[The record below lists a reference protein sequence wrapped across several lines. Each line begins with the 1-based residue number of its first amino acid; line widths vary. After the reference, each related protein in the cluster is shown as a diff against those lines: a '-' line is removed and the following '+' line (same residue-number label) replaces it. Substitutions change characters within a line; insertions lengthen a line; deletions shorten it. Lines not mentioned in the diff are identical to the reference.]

1 MNRKEAK
8 NAKKEGEKN
17 FDSHFSAFLCALCVL
32 SDDLRAVFAVRP
44 GCAMKAEAVERA
56 RGNERGILIVL
67 YCATAAVFGDMY
79 IAQPILPLL
88 SRAFRIAPA
97 TAGLS
102 LSLVVLAIALTS
114 SVYGLLSDA
123 FGRKPV
129 MVTTCL
135 LLTIPTFLCAAA
147 PSFGWLL
154 AFRAM
159 QGACIPGLSGVAVA
173 YLGDHYRG
181 GALGSAV
188 GRYISAS
195 IAGALLG
202 RVVSGM
208 IADAF
213 GWRAAFIT
221 WGIITLGSAAALAR
235 VLPGDRRAGS
245 VVWRQASG
253 GMADHFRNRRVVGA
267 FVIGATLFF
276 AYTGIFTYLSY
287 YLTAPPFRLPTA
299 IVSSVY
305 VVYLAGV
312 IASPIAG
319 RLSARFTRPAIL
331 ACGMVIAGLG
341 ISGTLVPFL
350 PAIVFSLIVLCGGM
364 SVAQSTA
371 PAFVNLSARGATGSA
386 GAMYL
391 AFYYLGATFG
401 SVVPGYA
408 WQTWGWH
415 GVAATCGSGLLLAL
429 LADWLLCS
437 RESGILSGA
446 TS

>member
-1 MNRKEAK
+1 MSVETIP
-8 NAKKEGEKN
+8 
-17 FDSHFSAFLCALCVL
+17 V
-32 SDDLRAVFAVRP
+32 VR
-44 GCAMKAEAVERA
+44 RA
-56 RGNERGILIVL
+56 RGSERAAFVVL
-67 YCATAAVFGDMY
+67 YGATAAVFADMY

-88 SRAFRIAPA
+88 SREFRIAPA

-102 LSLVVLAIALTS
+102 LSAVVLAIALAS

-135 LLTIPTFLCAAA
+135 LLALPTALCAVA
-147 PSFGWLL
+147 PSFTWLL

-159 QGACIPGLSGVAVA
+159 QGALIPGLSGVAVA

-181 GALGSAV
+181 AALGGAV

-202 RVVSGM
+202 RVVSGL

-213 GWRAAFIT
+213 GWRAAFAV
-221 WGIITLGSAAALAR
+221 WGIVTLAGAVAMAG
-235 VLPGDRRAGS
+235 VLPADRTAGP
-245 VVWRQASG
+245 VVWRQAYG
-253 GMADHFRNRRVVGA
+253 GMAGHFRNRRVVGA

-276 AYTGIFTYLSY
+276 AYTGVFTYLSY
-287 YLTAPPFRLPTA
+287 YLAAPPFGLPTA

-331 ACGMVIAGLG
+331 AAGMLVAALG
-341 ISGTLVPFL
+341 IVGTLL
-350 PAIVFSLIVLCGGM
+350 PVLPVIVVSLVVLCGGM

-391 AFYYLGATFG
+391 GFYYLGATFG
-401 SVVPGYA
+401 SVLPGYA
-408 WQTWGWH
+408 WQAWGWH
-415 GVAATCGSGLLLAL
+415 GVAATCGAGLTLAL
-429 LADWLLCS
+429 LADWLLCG
-437 RESGILSGA
+437 RGG
-446 TS
+446 TSDRRSAVARHSQADRV

>member
-1 MNRKEAK
+1 MVAAVAGGR
-8 NAKKEGEKN
+8 
-17 FDSHFSAFLCALCVL
+17 SALV
-32 SDDLRAVFAVRP
+32 
-44 GCAMKAEAVERA
+44 
-56 RGNERGILIVL
+56 VL
-67 YCATAAVFGDMY
+67 YCVTAAVFADMY

-88 SRAFRIAPA
+88 SREFYIAPA

-102 LSLVVLAIALTS
+102 LSVVVLAIALAS

-129 MVTTCL
+129 MVATCL
-135 LLTIPTFLCAAA
+135 LLTVPTLLCAVA
-147 PSFGWLL
+147 PTFGWLL

-159 QGACIPGLSGVAVA
+159 QGALIPGLSGVAVA
-173 YLGDHYRG
+173 YLGDRYRG
-181 GALGSAV
+181 AALGGAV
-188 GRYISAS
+188 GRYVSAS

-202 RVVSGM
+202 RVVSGL

-213 GWRAAFIT
+213 GWRAAFVAWSIV
-221 WGIITLGSAAALAR
+221 TLASAGAMAR
-235 VLPGDRRAGS
+235 VLPGDRRTGH
-245 VVWRQASG
+245 VIWRQAYG
-253 GMADHFRNRRVVGA
+253 GMAGHFRNRRVVGA

-276 AYTGIFTYLSY
+276 AYTGVFTYLSY

-299 IVSSVY
+299 IVSGIY

-341 ISGTLVPFL
+341 IAGTLVPVL
-350 PAIVFSLIVLCGGM
+350 PVIVVSLVVLCGGM

-371 PAFVNLSARGATGSA
+371 PAFVNVSARGATGSA

-408 WQTWGWH
+408 WQSWGWH
-415 GVAATCGSGLLLAL
+415 GVAATCGAGLAIAL
-429 LADWLLCS
+429 LADWLLCAN
-437 RESGILSGA
+437 EGV

>member
-1 MNRKEAK
+1 MSVETVAAVGRAR
-8 NAKKEGEKN
+8 EGERG
-17 FDSHFSAFLCALCVL
+17 ALV
-32 SDDLRAVFAVRP
+32 
-44 GCAMKAEAVERA
+44 
-56 RGNERGILIVL
+56 VL
-67 YCATAAVFGDMY
+67 YCATVAVFADIY
-79 IAQPILPLL
+79 IAQPILPIL

-102 LSLVVLAIALTS
+102 LSVVVLAIALAS

-129 MVTTCL
+129 MVATCL
-135 LLTIPTFLCAAA
+135 LLTVPTLLCAVA
-147 PSFGWLL
+147 PTFGWLL

-159 QGACIPGLSGVAVA
+159 QGALIPGLSGVAVA
-173 YLGDHYRG
+173 YLGDQYRG
-181 GALGSAV
+181 AALGGAV
-188 GRYISAS
+188 GRYVSAS

-202 RVVSGM
+202 RVVSGL

-213 GWRAAFIT
+213 GWRAAFVV
-221 WGIITLGSAAALAR
+221 WGFVTLAGAGAMAR
-235 VLPGDRRAGS
+235 LLPGDRRTGP
-245 VVWRQASG
+245 VVWRQAYG
-253 GMADHFRNRRVVGA
+253 GMAGHFRNRRVVGA

-299 IVSSVY
+299 IVSGVY

-331 ACGMVIAGLG
+331 ACGMAIAGLG
-341 ISGTLVPFL
+341 IAGTLVPFL
-350 PAIVFSLIVLCGGM
+350 PVIVVSLIVLCGGM
-364 SVAQSTA
+364 SVAQATA

-386 GAMYL
+386 GALYL

-408 WQTWGWH
+408 WQSWGWH
-415 GVAATCGSGLLLAL
+415 GVAATCGVGLTVAL
-429 LADWLLCS
+429 LADWLLCGRAVGS
-437 RESGILSGA
+437 E
-446 TS
+446 

>member
-1 MNRKEAK
+1 MTLGGR
-8 NAKKEGEKN
+8 
-17 FDSHFSAFLCALCVL
+17 
-32 SDDLRAVFAVRP
+32 VR
-44 GCAMKAEAVERA
+44 GS
-56 RGNERGILIVL
+56 ERGALVVL
-67 YCATAAVFGDMY
+67 YCVTAAVFADMY

-88 SRAFRIAPA
+88 SREFRIAPA

-102 LSLVVLAIALTS
+102 LSVVVLAIALAS

-129 MVTTCL
+129 MVATCL
-135 LLTIPTFLCAAA
+135 LLTVPTLLCAVA
-147 PSFGWLL
+147 PTFGWLL

-159 QGACIPGLSGVAVA
+159 QGALIPGLSGVAVA
-173 YLGDHYRG
+173 YLGDQYRG
-181 GALGSAV
+181 AALGGAV
-188 GRYISAS
+188 GRYVSAS

-202 RVVSGM
+202 RVVSGL

-213 GWRAAFIT
+213 GWRTAFIV
-221 WGIITLGSAAALAR
+221 WGVVTLASAGAMAQ
-235 VLPGDRRAGS
+235 VLPGDRRTGP
-245 VVWRQASG
+245 VVWRQAYG
-253 GMADHFRNRRVVGA
+253 GMAGHFRNRRVVGA

-276 AYTGIFTYLSY
+276 AYTGVFTYLSY

-299 IVSSVY
+299 IVSGVY

-331 ACGMVIAGLG
+331 ACGMAIAGLG
-341 ISGTLVPFL
+341 IVGTLAPFL
-350 PAIVFSLIVLCGGM
+350 PVIVVSLVVLCGGM

-371 PAFVNLSARGATGSA
+371 PAFVNVSARGATGSA
-386 GAMYL
+386 GALYL

-408 WQTWGWH
+408 WQSWGWH
-415 GVAATCGSGLLLAL
+415 GVAATCGAGLTVAL
-429 LADWLLCS
+429 LADWLLCGS
-437 RESGILSGA
+437 EGA
-446 TS
+446 SS

>member
-1 MNRKEAK
+1 MSVETVV
-8 NAKKEGEKN
+8 
-17 FDSHFSAFLCALCVL
+17 S
-32 SDDLRAVFAVRP
+32 VR
-44 GCAMKAEAVERA
+44 RA
-56 RGNERGILIVL
+56 RGDERGALIVL
-67 YCATAAVFGDMY
+67 YCVTAAVFADMY

-102 LSLVVLAIALTS
+102 LSVVVLAIALAS

-129 MVTTCL
+129 MVAACL
-135 LLTIPTFLCAAA
+135 LLAAPTFLCAVA

-181 GALGSAV
+181 AALGGAV

-202 RVVSGM
+202 RVVSGV

-213 GWRAAFIT
+213 GWRAAFVT
-221 WGIITLGSAAALAR
+221 WGIVTLASAAAMAR
-235 VLPGDRRAGS
+235 VLPGDRRTGA
-245 VVWRQASG
+245 VVWRQAYG
-253 GMADHFRNRRVVGA
+253 GMANHFRNRRVVGA

-299 IVSSVY
+299 IVSGVY

-331 ACGMVIAGLG
+331 ACGMAIAGLG
-341 ISGTLVPFL
+341 MLGTLIPFL
-350 PAIVFSLIVLCGGM
+350 PVIVVSLIILCGGM
-364 SVAQSTA
+364 SAAQSTA

-386 GAMYL
+386 GAIYL

-415 GVAATCGSGLLLAL
+415 GVAATCGAGLVLAL
-429 LADWLLCS
+429 TVDVFVCA
-437 RESGILSGA
+437 
-446 TS
+446 